1 MKKYEGPGVY
11 IVEKNAFPAQ
21 VVQVATD
28 VPIFIGYTER
38 AAQQGADVTGVP
50 VRVTSLK
57 EFELLFGKAPAARF
71 DFSLRAGEPVLELE
85 DANNFI
91 LHSAIR
97 LFFENGGSKCWILSV
112 ACYGEGEPAI
122 AKSAEHFSEAVW
134 QEVALQE
141 EPSMVVIPEAVLLP
155 SPEDYKT
162 VWDKG
167 LVHCAETK
175 KRFAIVDVF
184 NGDTKRTYD
193 EADVISGKTGLR
205 NMLTAEDLSF
215 AAAYY
220 PWVNTTLHVASD
232 LTFDNIS
239 ADTRKAFFD
248 YVRQDPSAQGSDAQK
263 AALERTLDLVVDD
276 KTSDADK
283 AGCEQGLRALSKR
296 YKDLIEHGVA
306 ALNVMPPSSA
316 LAGAYARTDNH
327 TGVWQAPANIGLS
340 SVVSPCIVISDAEQ
354 KDLNAPLDGKA
365 VNAIRSFPARGTLVW
380 GARTLAGNSSEWRY
394 VNVRRTAIMLE
405 QSIEA
410 ALDAFVFSP
419 NTEPTWVTIKHS
431 IEYFLNSYWKA
442 GALVGATPD
451 EAYRVDVGL
460 GTTMTA
466 IDVETGT
473 MNIVVQVSLLRP
485 AEFLVLPFRL
495 QVQTKQD

>member
-38 AAQQGADVTGVP
+38 AAQQGADVTGIP

-57 EFELLFGKAPAARF
+57 EFELCFGKAPAARF
-71 DFSLRAGEPVLELE
+71 DVSLRAGKPVLELE
-85 DANNFI
+85 DASNFI

-134 QEVALQE
+134 QEVAQQE

-155 SPEDYKT
+155 SPEDYKA
-162 VWDKG
+162 VWDRG
-167 LVHCAETK
+167 LAHCAETK

-205 NMLTAEDLSF
+205 NMLSAEDLSF

-220 PWVNTTLHVASD
+220 PWVNTKLHVASD

-248 YVRQDPSAQGSDAQK
+248 YVRQDPSAQAFDAQK
-263 AALERTLDLVVDD
+263 AALEKTLDLVADD
-276 KTSDADK
+276 KTSDAEK
-283 AGCEQGLRALSKR
+283 ARCEKGLRVLSDR
-296 YKDLIEHGVA
+296 YKDLIERAVA

-316 LAGAYARTDNH
+316 LAGAYARTDNN

-340 SVVSPCIVISDAEQ
+340 SVVSPCIDISDAQQE
-354 KDLNAPLDGKA
+354 DLNAPLDGKA
-365 VNAIRSFPARGTLVW
+365 VNAIRSFPARGTVVW

-405 QSIEA
+405 QSIKA
-410 ALDAFVFSP
+410 TLDAFVFSP
-419 NTEPTWVTIKHS
+419 NTEPTWQSIKHS
-431 IEYFLNSYWKA
+431 IEYFLNSLWKA
-442 GALVGATPD
+442 GALVGATSD
-451 EAYRVDVGL
+451 EAFGVDVGL
-460 GTTMTA
+460 GSTMTET
-466 IDVETGT
+466 DVIAGT
-473 MNIVVQVSLLRP
+473 VNVVVQVALIRP
-485 AEFLVLPFRL
+485 AEFILLPLRQQL
-495 QVQTKQD
+495 QTKPD